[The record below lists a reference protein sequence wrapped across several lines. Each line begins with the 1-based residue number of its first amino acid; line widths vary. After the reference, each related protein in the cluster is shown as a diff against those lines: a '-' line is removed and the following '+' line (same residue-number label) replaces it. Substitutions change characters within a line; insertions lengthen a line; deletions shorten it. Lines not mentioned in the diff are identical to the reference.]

1 MDWKSLIPVPD
12 TIPAHWIIFES
23 LDILTFMI
31 HILIINVALGGSLII
46 LFSRFKKQ
54 DLPLDT
60 SIGGSLVMKIPSTF
74 ALGVTFGIAPLLF
87 VQVLYGNLIYSS
99 SILMGV
105 FWLLIIPFIII
116 AY

>member
-1 MDWKSLIPVPD
+1 
-12 TIPAHWIIFES
+12 
-23 LDILTFMI
+23 
-31 HILIINVALGGSLII
+31 
-46 LFSRFKKQ
+46 
-54 DLPLDT
+54 
-60 SIGGSLVMKIPSTF
+60 MKIPSTF